1 MILKIGLVSKVG
13 ERFPLATFIA
23 VRFFSMLVMLF
34 ALGLIIFGLMSF
46 MPGDIVDNYVK
57 NMMMESGSSTTKS
70 VFTQEQ
76 IEAKKKELGLDR
88 PFFIQYGRWLYHVF
102 VKHDL
107 GKTAIEK
114 TPVLS
119 LILPRLG
126 NTIVLNLISL
136 FFLTLFSFLI
146 GIFASLLP
154 ERFPIADVLVNFLG
168 LFFHAFPYLLLLI
181 LLKLFAYF
189 SGIFP
194 IRAYPANLTWKE
206 NPLTFSFS
214 YLYHIF
220 LPLLGAFLGGIGATI
235 RMIRSTML
243 DQLNQPYIKA
253 LRARGV
259 SEKRILFFHAFRN
272 TMNPYITGSSNL
284 LAELFS
290 GSLIL
295 EKIFD
300 YPGIGLLMFDAVMK
314 QEINLLMSN
323 VMFISFLVLFGMMMS
338 DILLA
343 LVDPR
348 IRYEKG

>member
-1 MILKIGLVSKVG
+1 MVSFFLSAK
-13 ERFPLATFIA
+13 ERFPLSFFIIE
-23 VRFFSMLVMLF
+23 RFISMVIMLL
-34 ALGLIIFGLMSF
+34 ALGLIIFALMSV
-46 MPGDIVDNYVK
+46 MPGDVVDNYVK
-57 NMMMESGSSTTKS
+57 NMMMASGSTSTKS
-70 VFTQEQ
+70 TFTKEQ
-76 IEAKKKELGLDR
+76 IDAKKAELGLDK
-88 PFFIQYGRWLYHVF
+88 PFFVQYGRWLYNVV

-114 TPVLS
+114 TPVLAI
-119 LILPRLG
+119 ILPRLG

-136 FFLTLFSFLI
+136 LFLTLFSFAL
-146 GIFASLLP
+146 GIMASVLP
-154 ERFPIADVLVNFLG
+154 SKAPIADAFINFLG
-168 LFFHAFPYLLLLI
+168 LFFHAFPYLLLLL

-189 SGIFP
+189 SGLFP
-194 IRAYPANLTWKE
+194 IRAYPSDMSFTQS
-206 NPLTFSFS
+206 PIRFGFS

-220 LPLLGAFLGGIGATI
+220 LPLLGAFVSGIGGTM

-253 LRARGV
+253 LRARGI
-259 SEKRILFFHAFRN
+259 SENRILFSHAFRN
-272 TMNPYITGSSNL
+272 TMNPYITSSANL
-284 LAELFS
+284 LASLFS

-343 LVDPR
+343 IVDPR
-348 IRYEKG
+348 IRYGKE

>member
-1 MILKIGLVSKVG
+1 MKIFSKFQK
-13 ERFPLATFIA
+13 RFPLLSFI
-23 VRFFSMLVMLF
+23 VGRFCSMFAMLLM
-34 ALGLIIFGLMSF
+34 LGLIIFGLMSF

-57 NMMMESGSSTTKS
+57 NMMMESGSSSSKS

-76 IEAKKKELGLDR
+76 IDAKKAELDLDK
-88 PFFIQYGRWLYHVF
+88 PFFIQYGRWLYNVV

-114 TPVLS
+114 TPVLA
-119 LILPRLG
+119 LILPRLS
-126 NTIVLNLISL
+126 NTIILNLLSL
-136 FFLTLFSFLI
+136 LFLTIFSFGI
-146 GIFASLLP
+146 GIVATLLP
-154 ERFPIADVLVNFLG
+154 GRAPIADALVNFLG
-168 LFFHAFPYLLLLI
+168 LFFHAFPYLLLLL

-189 SGIFP
+189 SGAFP
-194 IRAYPANLTWKE
+194 IRAYPSDLTFSASPIK
-206 NPLTFSFS
+206 FSFS

-220 LPLLGAFLGGIGATI
+220 LPLLGGFLSGIGATM

-243 DQLNQPYIKA
+243 DQLSRPYVKA
-253 LRARGV
+253 LRCRGI
-259 SEKRILFFHAFRN
+259 SEKNILFFHAFRN
-272 TMNPYITGSSNL
+272 TMNPYITSSANL
-284 LAELFS
+284 LASLFS

-323 VMFISFLVLFGMMMS
+323 VMFISFLVLFGMMVS

-343 LVDPR
+343 IVDPR
-348 IRYEKG
+348 VRYGKE